1 MRIGIFGGSFDPV
14 HSGHLIVAECCRE
27 QASLDR
33 VTFVPAAVPPHKQ
46 ERVLAPAEQRIEML
60 TLATGGHDNFFVDRL
75 EIDRGGV
82 SYTFET
88 VEKWRREKTS
98 DDLLLI
104 LGLDALE
111 DFPNWKNPERILQ
124 CSSLLAVERIGT
136 DDLQRHFAGGTKLR
150 ALLGSVRMDTIVE
163 TRVRV
168 PMIGVRS
175 SDLRKA
181 VNRGESIR
189 YQTSRAVETFIRCNR
204 LYRSE

>member
-1 MRIGIFGGSFDPV
+1 M
-14 HSGHLIVAECCRE
+14 
-27 QASLDR
+27 
-33 VTFVPAAVPPHKQ
+33 
-46 ERVLAPAEQRIEML
+46 
-60 TLATGGHDNFFVDRL
+60 
-75 EIDRGGV
+75 
-82 SYTFET
+82 
-88 VEKWRREKTS
+88 EKWRREKTS

-104 LGLDALE
+104 LGFDALE

-150 ALLGSVRMDTIVE
+150 ALLGSVRMDTIME